1 MIFCANDPTTHH
13 SAQQIMPSGTKF
25 GLSGTDLIHGDDQKT
40 VAGTEVAPSISVTTS
55 NSSLATA
62 ADIH

>member
-1 MIFCANDPTTHH
+1 
-13 SAQQIMPSGTKF
+13 MPSGTKF